1 MHGWVE
7 IRADHHL
14 ETRRAGG
21 SCLPG
26 GRACVAGQG
35 WPGWPAMKQQCLK
48 ADHRR
53 RARGRDAQLGE
64 VGLAAVGQTGRRRR
78 LEGKS
83 QVRHLG
89 LGTGGVSAGH
99 IRPYG
104 RHGRTGSMQRLGPAA
119 QSGFG
124 LFLCDTGRDLWDAK
138 VGELGQPVLT
148 SGSRKYI
155 AAFFFVGVQSFDG
168 LVGCNLPWRREHS
181 PRAGRNAVCR
191 SRACGGRQG
200 NGNVPVRNGGLVSKA
215 ETFCRAAKR
224 RSEAASTP
232 NRTNNRI
239 LHPCPA

>member
-155 AAFFFVGVQSFDG
+155 AAFFFVGVQSFVRFG
-168 LVGCNLPWRREHS
+168 RLQLAMATGAFATGWAQRCLPVARLRWPAREWKCPS
-181 PRAGRNAVCR
+181 QERG
-191 SRACGGRQG
+191 SRLEGGDLLPGSQ
-200 NGNVPVRNGGLVSKA
+200 KD
-215 ETFCRAAKR
+215 K
-224 RSEAASTP
+224 
-232 NRTNNRI
+232 
-239 LHPCPA
+239 